1 MNTPAGGGAPR
12 TGTSQ
17 KTIAIVVCVIV
28 VIAMVGIAFTVM
40 VLTKSGS
47 PSATVRDYLDSVESG
62 DKGRSYDTT
71 IWKLNESL
79 YSDWTDMI
87 DIGEVDYHFEINSLT
102 EIHQKD
108 MTVQEKHVMNETA
121 QTIEKLLGVVVQ
133 DYCIIKF
140 NMTVTWTDQGVPQP
154 QTENSTGHFLLV
166 KVDGSW
172 LIVLMLDQLEDL
184 LGYHPPLTPIATLSR
199 SIFTNGVR
207 ITIASI
213 TRTDVPWDDVG
224 VDLSAPGY
232 SVGWYPTDDL
242 ATGSAVTSNYS
253 DLPLGPIDVCCWFT
267 DLTGNGFVNSGD
279 YFTLFTYGGAP
290 TFSAAVTYSV
300 DLVYEPNG
308 SHMATMTF
316 TG

>member
-1 MNTPAGGGAPR
+1 MNTPMGGGTPQA
-12 TGTSQ
+12 GSSQ
-17 KTIAIVVCVIV
+17 KTIAIVIAVVV
-28 VIAMVGIAFTVM
+28 VIALIGIAVTVM
-40 VLTKSGS
+40 VLTRSGS
-47 PSATVRDYLDSVESG
+47 PGATAREYLDSATSG
-62 DKGRSYDTT
+62 DKGRAYNTT
-71 IWKLNESL
+71 IWKLNQSL
-79 YSDWTDMI
+79 YSDWADMNF
-87 DIGEVDYHFEINSLT
+87 GEVDHQFEINSLI

-121 QTIEKLLGVVVQ
+121 QKIEELFGVVVQ
-133 DYCIIKF
+133 DYCIVKI
-140 NMTVTWTDQGVPQP
+140 NMTVTWTDQGVPQ
-154 QTENSTGHFLLV
+154 TDNSAGQLPLV

-172 LIVLMLDQLEDL
+172 LIVLMLDDLEDL
-184 LGYHPPLTPIATLSR
+184 LEYHPPLTPIATLWR
-199 SIFTNGVR
+199 STITNGVM
-207 ITIASI
+207 ITIVSI

-242 ATGSAVTSNYS
+242 ATGSAVASNYS

-267 DLTGNGFVNSGD
+267 DLAGNGFVNSGD

-300 DLVYEPNG
+300 ELVYEPNG